1 MAHGEDVLLIYWHT
15 LRDFPYSAEEAKV
28 GNNLINL
35 YYNFAMHGLAIYDA
49 LKVDPVKPDDF
60 QGLEILSPEDFKLV
74 QFADSFG
81 NIKFWDNIE
90 KKLSEKLRKDEL

>member
-1 MAHGEDVLLIYWHT
+1 MAHGEDVFLIYWHT

-35 YYNFAMHGLAIYDA
+35 YYNFAMHNLAIYDT

-60 QGLEILSPEDFKLV
+60 SGLEILSPEDFKLV
-74 QFADSFG
+74 KFDDTFG
-81 NIKFWDNIE
+81 NIKFWQNVE
-90 KKLSEKLRKDEL
+90 KTLSDQLKKDEL